1 MTTAILGLRTT
12 VYRVGDLAEAKARY
26 SETFQVSPYFDEP
39 FYVRFNVLCRVRRPG
54 L

>member
-12 VYRVGDLAEAKARY
+12 VYRVGDLAEAKAWY
-26 SETFQVSPYFDEP
+26 SETFPVSPYFNEP
-39 FYVRFNVLCRVRRPG
+39 FYVGFNVLCRVQRRG